1 MAVPKIQPRPVPTSP
16 QEMAWYTQVHV
27 RRVIRLSQALLAAHP
42 RAFAGVNPAM
52 AVRFAALHD
61 RSKTGR
67 NRSFLERHGID
78 EPFSVHLHAL
88 WGRCAGPGDRGV
100 IDRMNEVDRCIARA
114 FFHRHGISPEVAV
127 RYERLVHIA
136 DLVDRGMDET
146 SRCDEMGREL
156 MPASLI
162 LEDRDARQLAVWLE
176 SRYHTVVRA
185 NECFDAMRRRWRVVA
200 SNQDHRRGGPELATV
215 GQSHHR

>member
-1 MAVPKIQPRPVPTSP
+1 
-16 QEMAWYTQVHV
+16 MAWYTQVHV

-42 RAFAGVNPAM
+42 HSFAGVDASL

-78 EPFSVHLHAL
+78 QPFSVHLHAL
-88 WGRCAGPGDRGV
+88 WGRCAGPRERGL
-100 IDRMNEVDRCIARA
+100 IDRMNEVDRCIATA
-114 FFHRHGISPEVAV
+114 FFHRHAIEPEVAV

-146 SRCDEMGREL
+146 SRHDEMGREL
-156 MPASLI
+156 APASQI
-162 LEDRDARQLAVWLE
+162 LEDAHARELATWLE
-176 SRYHTVVRA
+176 GRYHTVVSA
-185 NECFDAMRRRWRVVA
+185 TECFNSMRHRWRIDA
-200 SNQDHRRGGPELATV
+200 SNHDHRREGPQLV
-215 GQSHHR
+215 FSGSQRHR